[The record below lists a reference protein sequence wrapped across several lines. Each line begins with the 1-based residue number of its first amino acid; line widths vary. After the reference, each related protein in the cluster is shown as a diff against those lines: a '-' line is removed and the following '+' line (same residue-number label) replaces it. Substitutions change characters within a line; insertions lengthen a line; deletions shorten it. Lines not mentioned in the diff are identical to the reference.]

1 MTCTNLFTTIQKQIN
16 NDVRQPS
23 SMFTLKLNTC
33 ARTINNK
40 NEGKKHD
47 SYQRVLQR
55 RRACA
60 FL

>member
-1 MTCTNLFTTIQKQIN
+1 MSCTDYSTIIEKQIN
-16 NDVRQPS
+16 QEVRRPS

-33 ARTINNK
+33 ARTINTTNV
-40 NEGKKHD
+40 GKKHD

-60 FL
+60 F

>member
-1 MTCTNLFTTIQKQIN
+1 MN
-16 NDVRQPS
+16 NEVRRPS

-33 ARTINNK
+33 ARTIHTT
-40 NEGKKHD
+40 NEGKKHA

-60 FL
+60 FS